1 MGLEDLY
8 KYKLPKENISAKYIE
23 YKESI
28 LQFFVNFGKISQRR
42 EVVRVNLNKNS
53 FYTNNIKTQ
62 KQMVEGR

>member
-28 LQFFVNFGKISQRR
+28 LQFFVNFGKPPLQYPNQNTTQCNQQHNTVARR
-42 EVVRVNLNKNS
+42 TTIKKQ
-53 FYTNNIKTQ
+53 NI
-62 KQMVEGR
+62 